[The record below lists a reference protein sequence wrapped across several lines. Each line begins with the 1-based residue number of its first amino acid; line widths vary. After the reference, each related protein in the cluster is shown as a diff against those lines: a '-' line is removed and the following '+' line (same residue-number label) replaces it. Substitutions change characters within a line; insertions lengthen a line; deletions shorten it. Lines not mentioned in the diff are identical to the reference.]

1 MNVTQLRPATA
12 ALSQARLISTRS
24 RSERA
29 NPVLVARLTGCLDG
43 RGWVRRRELC
53 AELGMSDDLLR
64 SLARYSRGEIVG
76 SSAKGYCLTRQAS
89 VEDVGAVVGEWLS
102 RSKQLRA
109 RVSEV
114 LQVMHG
120 RPHVQTANTTGVE
133 AGIDAIGGA
142 A

>member
-1 MNVTQLRPATA
+1 
-12 ALSQARLISTRS
+12 
-24 RSERA
+24 
-29 NPVLVARLTGCLDG
+29 
-43 RGWVRRRELC
+43 
-53 AELGMSDDLLR
+53 MSDDLLR

-102 RSKQLRA
+102 RSKQMRA

-120 RPHVQTANTTGVE
+120 RPRTADITTLLTGNTTSSEAVSDALGGV
-133 AGIDAIGGA
+133 A
-142 A
+142 